1 MIAEQHSARE
11 ANMSEDPKKTEESKE
26 DPQAPHPAKVG
37 HKDTGENVTTAHGE
51 RIDGRITDLADG
63 DS

>member
-1 MIAEQHSARE
+1 MADQ
-11 ANMSEDPKKTEESKE
+11 DPKKTEDEAKQ
-26 DPQAPHPAKVG
+26 DPKAPHQAKVG